1 MMLAYNRHVSLIETT
16 VNALIRTERDSFIYL
31 FLPISNRTAAYLGLH
46 EGLICP
52 ARYVTKGSHV
62 FRVRQL
68 LGLRFWNL
76 FLFLEQ
82 EDKHLQ

>member
-1 MMLAYNRHVSLIETT
+1 MKWI
-16 VNALIRTERDSFIYL
+16 FIFI

-52 ARYVTKGSHV
+52 ARYVIKGSHIFHV
-62 FRVRQL
+62 HQL
-68 LGLRFWNL
+68 LDLQCWNV